1 MKTTQRYVSYIT
13 QLRVLTGGTP
23 MGISLFLLVVSGIVF
38 NLVTLDSELMYAGD
52 EWATTQSTLL
62 YKEIIESE
70 DDEGNVSYSY
80 EYTISYIVAGASYST
95 TCYSNKDIAPKHSLI
110 QLEAYLP
117 AELTNQ
123 PAKTYPTEYNTNK
136 PHVARIIGSKSA
148 PYAAWVGVL
157 VSIFALAI
165 LFWVIINY
173 RKNSQ
178 LLDLLMF
185 GIYTRGKYQSHIT
198 TNTSI
203 NDSPVVIYK
212 FGFRA
217 QDGKQYSTKGKT
229 HQYHLVEDEETEAI
243 LYQAN
248 NPKKAII
255 CDIYT
260 YMPKLA
266 QSGELEKQTS
276 FLGLTP
282 LVLLLAISA
291 GIYYLFS

>member
-1 MKTTQRYVSYIT
+1 MKTSQRYVSYIT
-13 QLRVLTGGTP
+13 QLRVLTGGTA
-23 MGISLFLLVVSGIVF
+23 MGISLFLLILSGTLF
-38 NLVTLDSELMYAGD
+38 NSVTLYSELIYAGE

-80 EYTISYIVAGASYST
+80 EYTISYIVAGSSYST
-95 TCYSNKDIAPKHSLI
+95 TCFSNNDIAPTHSLI
-110 QLEAYLP
+110 QQEAYFLADSP
-117 AELTNQ
+117 TSADQ
-123 PAKTYPTEYNTNK
+123 TYPTEYNISK
-136 PHVARIIGSKSA
+136 PHVARIVGTTA
-148 PYAAWVGVL
+148 VPYATWSGLLVL
-157 VSIFALAI
+157 LFALAI
-165 LFWVIINY
+165 LCWVLINY
-173 RKNSQ
+173 RKNSH
-178 LLDLLMF
+178 LLDLLLF
-185 GIYTRGKYQSHIT
+185 GIYTRGKYQSHLT

-203 NDSPVVIYK
+203 NDNPIVIYK

-229 HQYHLVEDEETEAI
+229 HQYYLVEDEETEAI
-243 LYQAN
+243 LYDAN

-266 QSGELEKQTS
+266 QSGELKKQAD
-276 FLGLTP
+276 FMELTP
-282 LVLLLAISA
+282 LVICLAIGI